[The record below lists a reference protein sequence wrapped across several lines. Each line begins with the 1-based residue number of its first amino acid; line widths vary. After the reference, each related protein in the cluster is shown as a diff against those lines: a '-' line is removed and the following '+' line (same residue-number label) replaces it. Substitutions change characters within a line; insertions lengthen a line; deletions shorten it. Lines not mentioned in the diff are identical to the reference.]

1 MDRLFR
7 NALAGVAACLAGLAA
22 LWAGTFHVARVRTLD
37 DDALHGFLAVQRPRL
52 TELME
57 ALTSLA
63 DPLAYLLLSAGV
75 VCLAL
80 SQRRFRTAATVVA
93 VLAGANV
100 TTQLLKEALAD
111 ERISQWLTRGEQIT
125 AASWPSGH
133 ATAAMALALCLVL
146 AAPPRGRALAAL
158 AGCGYA
164 VGVGYAVTYLGWH
177 FPSDVLGA
185 YLVAMAWALLGVA
198 GLAMT
203 RSEAASLAPGGG
215 GHGAA
220 MLGAAV
226 VPVGALLAVL
236 ALAGHDRAD
245 LSARSIG
252 ALAVYSIA
260 IGALAWA
267 LTAGLAVGVGTGPP
281 RTRTAADTLHAT

>member
-7 NALAGVAACLAGLAA
+7 NALGAAAACLAGLAA
-22 LWAGTFHVARVRTLD
+22 LWAVTFRLSPVRALD
-37 DDALHGFLAVQRPRL
+37 DDALHGFIAVQRPRL

-57 ALTSLA
+57 AFTSLA
-63 DPLAYLLLSAGV
+63 DPLAYLLLSAAV

-80 SQRRFRTAATVVA
+80 SQRRFRTAGAIAA

-111 ERISQWLTRGEQIT
+111 ERLSQWLTRGDQIA

-146 AAPPRGRALAAL
+146 AAPPRGRAVAAL
-158 AGCGYA
+158 VGCGYA
-164 VGVGYAVTYLGWH
+164 LAVGYAVTYLGWH
-177 FPSDVLGA
+177 FPSDVLGG
-185 YLVAMAWALLGVA
+185 YLVAMAWVLLGVA
-198 GLAMT
+198 GLALT
-203 RSEAASLAPGGG
+203 GSEAAALVPRGGG
-215 GHGAA
+215 RTAA
-220 MLGAAV
+220 LLGAAV

-236 ALAGHDRAD
+236 ALAGHERAE

-252 ALAVYSIA
+252 ALALYAAAV
-260 IGALAWA
+260 GALAWG
-267 LTAGLAVGVGTGPP
+267 LTAALAVGIGTGAP
-281 RTRTAADTLHAT
+281 RTRTAADTVHAT